1 MHRRH
6 LFIRIIP
13 LALLWLQSACSKE
26 PANLV
31 QIQQQRS
38 GDYVVTLFNDTGVV
52 KQHSNKL
59 VLEIRNGATNEPAD
73 VNNLQIQ
80 ASMRMPGMG
89 PMFGNVSSTRKIG
102 VGRYDFDADVS
113 MAGLWNFVVTFD
125 PMARVQFNLN
135 AQ

>member
-1 MHRRH
+1 M
-6 LFIRIIP
+6 RIAAV
-13 LALLWLQSACSKE
+13 LALSWLPFSCAKQ

-38 GDYVVTLFNDTGVV
+38 GDYLVTLFNGSGVV
-52 KQHSNKL
+52 KQHANKL
-59 VLEIRNGATNEPAD
+59 VLEIRNGSTNEPVD
-73 VNNLQIQ
+73 VENLQIQ

-89 PMFGNVSSTRKIG
+89 PMFGNISSTRKISS
-102 VGRYDFDADVS
+102 GRYDFDADFS
-113 MAGLWNFVVTFD
+113 MAGQWSFIVTFD